1 MQYHSPD
8 SFLSAA
14 VISAS
19 VEGSI
24 RFLAGGTD
32 VLVQLRSDAFAPDNL
47 IDIKNIDG
55 ARNITRTVNGTWN
68 IGAAVA
74 GAEMNEHEQLKSE
87 WPGLVEAIDLIGST
101 QIQGRAT
108 LVGNLCNGSPAADSV
123 PALITADAS
132 AVVQSPTGERIIKVA
147 NIPHSPGKT
156 NLQKGDVVK
165 TILVPTQKKRSSD
178 AYLRFIPRT
187 EMDIA
192 VVGCAIWLRLD
203 DESAIV
209 EARVSLGAVAPTV
222 LKVDPAADIL
232 IGTKLDCDT
241 LDKLAV
247 AASNACDPIT
257 DRRGTIEYRRHVA
270 GVLAKRTAKIAYK
283 RAGGVK

>member
-19 VEGSI
+19 AEGSI

-32 VLVQLRSDAFAPDNL
+32 VLVQLRSDAFTPDNL

-55 ARNITRTVNGTWN
+55 AKNITRTVDGTWN

-132 AVVQSPTGERIIKVA
+132 ALVQSPTGERIIKVA

-156 NLQKGDVVK
+156 NLRKGDVVK
-165 TILVPTQKKRSSD
+165 TIIVPTQKKRSSD
-178 AYLRFIPRT
+178 AY
-187 EMDIA
+187 
-192 VVGCAIWLRLD
+192 
-203 DESAIV
+203 
-209 EARVSLGAVAPTV
+209 
-222 LKVDPAADIL
+222 
-232 IGTKLDCDT
+232 
-241 LDKLAV
+241 
-247 AASNACDPIT
+247 
-257 DRRGTIEYRRHVA
+257 
-270 GVLAKRTAKIAYK
+270 
-283 RAGGVK
+283 